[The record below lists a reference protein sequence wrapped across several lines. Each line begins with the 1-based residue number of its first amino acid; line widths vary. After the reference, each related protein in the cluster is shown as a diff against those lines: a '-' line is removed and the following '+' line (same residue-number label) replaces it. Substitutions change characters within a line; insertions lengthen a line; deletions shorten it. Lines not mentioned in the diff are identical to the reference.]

1 MDIEFEQ
8 DEGDDY
14 ISDGGGGGGVDG
26 GGVDGGKP
34 PLQGR

>member
-1 MDIEFEQ
+1 MDIEFEK

-14 ISDGGGGGGVDG
+14 IGDGGGGGGVDG

>member
-14 ISDGGGGGGVDG
+14 ISVGGGGGGVDG
-26 GGVDGGKP
+26 GGADGGKP
-34 PLQGR
+34 PPQGR